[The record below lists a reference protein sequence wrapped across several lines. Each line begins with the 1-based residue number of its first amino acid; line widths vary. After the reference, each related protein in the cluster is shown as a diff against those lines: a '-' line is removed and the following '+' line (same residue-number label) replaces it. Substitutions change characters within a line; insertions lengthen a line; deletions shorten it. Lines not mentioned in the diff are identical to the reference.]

1 MAASTFVAFD
11 PKPTRLG
18 TVINFIA
25 ASAIQKGHVVGFAA
39 SGTDWTVAPAT
50 GGTAATGITPIGVA
64 LYSQPTAGGKVAV
77 ACFGSVVKVMNGTDG
92 TSIDAGTHLVASSTA
107 GMVEANPGTDAIE
120 LGIALQGDAV
130 GSGLLYM
137 LVTGPIYVPTGT

>member
-1 MAASTFVAFD
+1 MAASTFAAFD
-11 PKPTRLG
+11 PKPRRLG

-25 ASAIQKGHVVGFAA
+25 TSAILKGHVVGFA
-39 SGTDWTVAPAT
+39 STGVSWSVAPAT

-107 GMVEANPGTDAIE
+107 GMVEAAGVTDHIF
-120 LGIALQGDAV
+120 LGYALEGDAV
-130 GSGLLYM
+130 GSKTFYALI
-137 LVTGPIYVPTGT
+137 TGPIYVPTGA

>member
-1 MAASTFVAFD
+1 MAASTFAAFD
-11 PKPTRLG
+11 PKPKRLG

-25 ASAIQKGHVVGFAA
+25 TSAILKGHVVGFAA
-39 SGTDWTVAPAT
+39 SGTSWSVQPAT

-107 GMVEANPGTDAIE
+107 GMVEAAPATDHIH
-120 LGIALQGDAV
+120 LGIAMEGDAV
-130 GSGLLYM
+130 GSKTFYM
-137 LVTGPIYVPTGT
+137 LITGPTYVPTGT